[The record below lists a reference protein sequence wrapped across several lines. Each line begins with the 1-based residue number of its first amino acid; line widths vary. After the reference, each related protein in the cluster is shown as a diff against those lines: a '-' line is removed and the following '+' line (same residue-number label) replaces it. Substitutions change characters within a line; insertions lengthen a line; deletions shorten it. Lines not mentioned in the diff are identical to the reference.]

1 MIETSKYIA
10 QVCNQVEV
18 AYILFTLISS
28 FKFLQN
34 SLDIR
39 KVSVLSLSPLRR
51 TISKLALFLLLVA
64 FLVFLH
70 ISRFESRFIGCLRC
84 GYGFLAM
91 S

>member
-34 SLDIR
+34 RLDIR

-51 TISKLALFLLLVA
+51 TIPKLPFFLLLVA

-70 ISRFESRFIGCLRC
+70 VSRFESRFIGGLRR
-84 GYGFLAM
+84 GYGLLAM
-91 S
+91 C